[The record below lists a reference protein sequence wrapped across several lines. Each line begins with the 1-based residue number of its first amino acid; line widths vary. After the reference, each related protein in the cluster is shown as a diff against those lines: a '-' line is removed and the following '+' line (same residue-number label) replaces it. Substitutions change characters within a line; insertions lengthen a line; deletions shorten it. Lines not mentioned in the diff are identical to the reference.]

1 MTEPVRAAHSTPMR
15 QIFFA
20 LVVGAGPAFASC
32 PASPDIKADLDVLIA
47 RIHDA
52 PNDMAAREVS
62 GEMWQLWL
70 KAPDA
75 AAQEVLDQG
84 MRRRAQYDFVGAIK
98 AYDALTDYCP
108 DYAEGYNQR
117 AFVYFLAGDYEK
129 ALVDLDRA
137 LTLSP
142 RHVGAQSGRALTL
155 MNLGRLGEA
164 RVQLLAALEN
174 NPWLSERFLLAE
186 GGALAVEG
194 EDI

>member
-1 MTEPVRAAHSTPMR
+1 MKN
-15 QIFFA
+15 FLFA
-20 LVVGAGPAFASC
+20 LCTLAVPAFADC
-32 PASPDIKADLDVLIA
+32 PEAPDIARQLDDLIA
-47 RIHDA
+47 NIREASD
-52 PNDMAAREVS
+52 DQSAREIS

-75 AAQEVLDQG
+75 AAQEVLDEG
-84 MRRRAQYDFVGAIK
+84 MRKRASYDYLGAK
-98 AYDALTDYCP
+98 ENYDRLVEYCP
-108 DYAEGYNQR
+108 KYAEGYNQR
-117 AFVYFLAGDYEK
+117 AFVYFLTGDFEK

-137 LTLSP
+137 LELAP
-142 RHVGAQSGRALTL
+142 KHVGAQSGRALTL

-186 GGALAVEG
+186 GGPLAAEA